1 MSFSDEQYEQRFRQ
15 LLTDYR
21 ADRPEAT
28 VTEDDLQMLM
38 LLFPGIMVAQADGFI
53 DTTEMVYLVQLSRDL
68 AKTFSL
74 SPSDGLKN
82 ELRYLTRNT
91 AFWFEPF
98 MNVLK
103 FYIAATERAME
114 VADIMILVANCSSGD
129 LINNV
134 LFSSRGAARPSSGL
148 LTGEEEITFLSD
160 TEREDIKRLAN
171 KLGLYN
177 HKEAAE
183 RLTRQLESSGGE
195 SA

>member
-134 LFSSRGAARPSSGL
+134 LFSSRGAARPGSGL
-148 LTGEEEITFLSD
+148 LTGEEEIPFLSD

-195 SA
+195 NA